1 MYNSLGRT
9 LPMLSYATQS
19 GASQIVG
26 PAPVGA
32 SEQFYAKGGKYVVQ
46 DGSGNVDLAGA
57 ADIPYGWACG
67 VGDLTAGSSDGDT
80 KIAAI
85 DVNPLVI
92 REMPADAAVTA
103 SLIGKTCDIV
113 VSAGG
118 IQQAD
123 VGSSSTDVLVIIDV
137 DPTNQRVL
145 VHLNPNKL
153 YTTGVA

>member
-32 SEQFYAKGGKYVVQ
+32 SEVFKAKGGKYVVQ
-46 DGSGNVDLAGA
+46 DGSGNVDIAGA

-67 VGDLTAGSSDGDT
+67 VGDLTAGATDGLT
-80 KIAAI
+80 KLPAI
-85 DVNPLVI
+85 DVNPLVV

-113 VSAGG
+113 VNSN

-123 VGSSSTDVLVIIDV
+123 IGSSATDVLVIVDV